1 MTPDPDQ
8 EDRHRIDKW
17 LWHVRFFRTRS
28 LATAAVNGGKVKVDG
43 ERVKP
48 AFALRT
54 GQLVGITLE
63 QRSIE
68 VTVTDLPDRRGPAA
82 HAQRCYQETASS
94 AERAARYGEQRR
106 LAVLARPQ
114 PDHRPDKR
122 ERRQLDRLRRQ
133 QG

>member
-1 MTPDPDQ
+1 MKPEPSQD
-8 EDRHRIDKW
+8 DRHRIDKW
-17 LWHVRFFRTRS
+17 LWHVRFFRSRS
-28 LATAAVNGGKVKVDG
+28 AATTAVNGGKVKVDG

-48 AFALRT
+48 AFAVRI

-63 QRSIE
+63 QRLIE
-68 VTVTDLPDRRGPAA
+68 VTILALPDRRGPAS
-82 HAQRCYQETASS
+82 HAQRCYQETPAS
-94 AERAARYGEQRR
+94 AERAARHGEQRR
-106 LAVLARPQ
+106 LAALARPQ